1 MINIGIVEDSQV
13 DQEKLSKVI
22 ATYFNKN
29 SIEYSLKVFNT
40 ANSFLSSND
49 IFDLLF
55 FDIFLGGS
63 LTGMDIARK
72 ARERLGNNLVIV
84 FITSS
89 MAYAIEGYSVDAS
102 AYIIKPI
109 TEEEFNLKM
118 PRIIDK
124 INSKVNDF
132 IILTTSEEKVSVN
145 INDIDY
151 IEVYGHY
158 LTYRVNNKKYIVRQ
172 TLSDAENKLSKFG
185 FFRINKFNIVN
196 IRKISKFIGD
206 DVYIKDAVLKVA
218 RSRKQEFKKEL
229 VKNYV

>member
-29 SIEYSLKVFNT
+29 LIDYSLKVFNT

-89 MAYAIEGYSVDAS
+89 MGYAIEGYSVDAS

-124 INSKVNDF
+124 INSKISDF
-132 IILTTSEEKVSVN
+132 IILTTTEEKVSVN
-145 INDIDY
+145 ISDIDY

-158 LTYRVNNKKYIVRQ
+158 LTYCVNNKKYTVRQ

-185 FFRINKFNIVN
+185 FFRINKFNIIN
-196 IRKISKFIGD
+196 MRKISKFIGY
-206 DVYIKDAVLKVA
+206 DVYIKDVILKVA